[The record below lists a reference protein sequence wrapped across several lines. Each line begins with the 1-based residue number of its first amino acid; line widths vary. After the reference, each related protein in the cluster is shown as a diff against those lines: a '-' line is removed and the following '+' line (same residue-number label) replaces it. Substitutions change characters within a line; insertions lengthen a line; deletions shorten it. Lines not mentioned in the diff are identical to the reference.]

1 MTVLII
7 CFSININAW
16 GTAINNIAPSSS
28 SSDWYYQIGG
38 GETISPSPHTSE
50 VSFDLMGAAAWGFN
64 ASCGN
69 FNYDLSIGAFMN
81 NIKTGA
87 DSAINSMVNA
97 ASGFVS
103 ALPAL
108 ILQRANPGL
117 YDLLQNG
124 ILRADELFN
133 ISIKSCEEM
142 EKEFVGGKNPFDDF
156 VTTSKK
162 NAWNDAKQSG
172 GDAISAKRSI
182 EQNGQNQG
190 VPWIG
195 GVKKGGTGQSVLE
208 IVNDISFAGYNMV
221 MDRPPTTTSSP
232 GISGGRLAEVFST
245 PTAMSQ
251 FATNTLGD
259 YLVRTC
265 DGCQK
270 VRAKAGKGLMPVLDR
285 TTETIKTE
293 LNNLVAATGN
303 PLYSDLDKV
312 SAHGIRITPQVLQAL
327 REEKSAEKTIML
339 NKLASDIAIAKIL
352 EQALMLRR
360 VLHTGKNEPNVSA
373 NTQATKI
380 VNTSIDELNKEI
392 ENMFFEAEMRKKIST
407 STVQMVLARKRARD
421 NNVTGAQR
429 TVIQPSKLYDGSV
442 KP

>member
-1 MTVLII
+1 MNNVQ
-7 CFSININAW
+7 SSAANVV
-16 GTAINNIAPSSS
+16 NNIYSAATGLVSS
-28 SSDWYYQIGG
+28 
-38 GETISPSPHTSE
+38 
-50 VSFDLMGAAAWGFN
+50 
-64 ASCGN
+64 
-69 FNYDLSIGAFMN
+69 
-81 NIKTGA
+81 
-87 DSAINSMVNA
+87 
-97 ASGFVS
+97 
-103 ALPAL
+103 LPAL

-124 ILRADELFN
+124 ILRAEEMFN
-133 ISIKSCEEM
+133 VSVKTCEEM
-142 EKEFVGGKNPFDDF
+142 EKEYIGGKNPFDDF
-156 VTTSKK
+156 VTISKK
-162 NAWNDAKQSG
+162 NAWNSAKSSG
-172 GDAISAKRSI
+172 GDVITAKKTI
-182 EQNGQNQG
+182 EQSGQNDG

-221 MDRPPTTTSSP
+221 MDRSPTTTSSP
-232 GISGGRLAEVFST
+232 GTSGGRIAEVFST
-245 PTAMSQ
+245 PAAMSQ

-285 TTETIKTE
+285 TTDTVRTE
-293 LNNLVAATGN
+293 LNNLVSATGN
-303 PLYSDLDKV
+303 PVYSDLDKV

-339 NKLASDIAIAKIL
+339 NKLASDIAIARVL

-392 ENMFFEAEMRKKIST
+392 ENMFFEAEMRKKVST

-421 NNVTGAQR
+421 NNVTGAQT
-429 TVIQPSKLYDGSV
+429 TVIQPSKLYDGAV